1 MSLSLALLFRKV
13 KVVYIAT
20 SVLIFLVV
28 IFVVRITLPSM
39 WIRQLAVKPQRQRQ
53 FKIIVG
59 LAYDSSPASQVP
71 SRRNRDVLASEMS
84 GFHFKVTLHEFT
96 IKFIYKTIQKYPRLQ
111 LKKIRNI

>member
-1 MSLSLALLFRKV
+1 MLRTPQAVGELDHQ
-13 KVVYIAT
+13 
-20 SVLIFLVV
+20 IFTKSGGEGGREDLEGNV
-28 IFVVRITLPSM
+28 
-39 WIRQLAVKPQRQRQ
+39 
-53 FKIIVG
+53 IIVD

-111 LKKIRNI
+111 LKKIRHI